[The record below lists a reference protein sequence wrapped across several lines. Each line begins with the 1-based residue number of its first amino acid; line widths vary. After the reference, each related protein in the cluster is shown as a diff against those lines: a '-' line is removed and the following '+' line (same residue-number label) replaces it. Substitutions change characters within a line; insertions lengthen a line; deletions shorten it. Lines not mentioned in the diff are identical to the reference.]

1 MINSNRHPAIAEK
14 LGLAGLFLFAATG
27 LENFSLALTGY
38 FLMAITACVCFVG
51 GPGRTAKSRPELW
64 AAVFFVYII
73 IRAGLAYFASPENL
87 YQIAEWAGYYLAVS
101 GFPALAVALW
111 LNGNR
116 TRIGGVLLTALAALM
131 VTILMHSGAE
141 DLADYLDGERAF
153 FGLGNAAGL
162 YIATAILGIVI
173 FAMSW
178 SSASHDSIQWQHFSL
193 LAFSAVAL
201 LILSLAMVWH
211 QNRTAFFLSLTVVPL
226 VVLTFG
232 IASASGPKNLRKPQ
246 YLILVMALL
255 LFIGTAIIGTS
266 NTGTSSMY
274 QRLKNG
280 YENALQAVDSDIAA
294 LQKSPLSQR
303 LRLWQN
309 GLSSFSENPVFGS
322 GPGSVSG
329 LVNHDERIAQY
340 SHLHNLYLQLLVEL
354 GIVGFM
360 LFSIM
365 VLALFRS
372 VLAAYR
378 SHQMRPDMF
387 YFISGSLLLFLL
399 TNFTQVRIDGD
410 HSVFY
415 VTLLLALS
423 MTHAVRR

>member
-1 MINSNRHPAIAEK
+1 MINSNRQLTAAAEK
-14 LGLAGLFLFAATG
+14 LGLIGLFLFAAAG
-27 LENFSLALTGY
+27 LEDFSLSLTGY
-38 FLMAITACVCFVG
+38 LLMAITACICFERRTG
-51 GPGRTAKSRPELW
+51 GSSLSRPELW
-64 AAVFFVYII
+64 AAAFFTYILL
-73 IRAGLAYFASPENL
+73 RTGLAYSAAPDKLSS
-87 YQIAEWAGYYLAVS
+87 IAEWAGYYIALS

-116 TRIGGVLLTALAALM
+116 KLIAGVLFTTLAVLLLI
-131 VTILMHSGAE
+131 ILSYSGPE
-141 DLADYLDGERAF
+141 RVIEYLDGKRAF

-162 YIATAILGIVI
+162 YMATAILGIGI
-173 FAMSW
+173 FTL
-178 SSASHDSIQWQHFSL
+178 SHLHSKHNGSRRYRAVL
-193 LAFSAVAL
+193 LAITAIVL
-201 LILSLAMVWH
+201 LILSMAMIWH
-211 QNRTAFFLSLTVVPL
+211 QNRTALFISLTLVPVVIL
-226 VVLTFG
+226 LYER
-232 IASASGPKNLRKPQ
+232 ASTSRRNNTSGPKLF
-246 YLILVMALL
+246 LLVMAL
-255 LFIGTAIIGTS
+255 FIVIAASIASTSTIHDRIKDGFQTA
-266 NTGTSSMY
+266 
-274 QRLKNG
+274 LK
-280 YENALQAVDSDIAA
+280 AFDTDIAD
-294 LQKSPLSQR
+294 LPKSPLSLR
-303 LRLWQN
+303 LRLWQT
-309 GLSSFSENPVFGS
+309 GLGSVRENPVFGS

-354 GIVGFM
+354 GVVGFM

-372 VLAAYR
+372 ILVAYR